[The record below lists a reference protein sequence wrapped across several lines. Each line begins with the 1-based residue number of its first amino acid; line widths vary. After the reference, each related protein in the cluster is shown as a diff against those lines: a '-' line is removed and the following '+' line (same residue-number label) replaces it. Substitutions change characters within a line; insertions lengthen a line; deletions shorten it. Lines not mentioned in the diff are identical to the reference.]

1 MTIKKRAVSIVAA
14 DTIIVREDTSNREPC
29 FLSPFVS
36 FAVSFSFAVKM
47 TSMKMDSKAQ
57 NVTDYIA
64 VAPQQVQPMLNQIR
78 AAIQQ
83 VAPNATEYISY
94 GMPVFKYEKPF
105 IGFAAMKNHIGF
117 YPMSGSFVAA
127 HKKELAGYTTS
138 KGAIQLP
145 LDKPLPL
152 TLIKKVV
159 KLRIKETK
167 ESGGHRS

>member
-1 MTIKKRAVSIVAA
+1 MAWSPGSAV
-14 DTIIVREDTSNREPC
+14 
-29 FLSPFVS
+29 
-36 FAVSFSFAVKM
+36 AVKM
-47 TSMKMDSKAQ
+47 NPMKMDSKAQ

-64 VAPQQVQPMLNQIR
+64 AAPQEVQPMLNQIR

-127 HKKELAGYTTS
+127 HKKQLAGYTTS

-167 ESGGHRS
+167 EKSIA